1 MSLLD
6 MLGAGSAGKND
17 VPNADF
23 VAFVSDETNTATM
36 RQYVA
41 QRALPHAEV
50 QCGAIDQ
57 AIAHLRLMERMPQQ
71 LVVDVSGSDT
81 PLSELSRLAEVCAPS
96 VDVYVLGSK
105 NDVGLYRSLLQIGV
119 RDYMV
124 KPLTVELLTRTLG
137 VGTVGHDEPVQRSRT
152 GKVITLMG
160 ARGGL
165 GVSSVCAHL
174 AQYLAEEKQRRVA
187 LVDLDVY
194 SGAISVLLGE
204 STNQGLVDVLQNVQ
218 RLDPQYMDRTMIKH
232 GSRLYILTAEL
243 GFADSLNVES
253 GALAQL
259 IEILKR
265 HFHYVLIDAPRHGAG
280 IAMLTEE
287 ALDQSQLVYL
297 LADQTVHSAC
307 VVTRLAQ
314 HIFIRQ
320 NEPVV
325 SVLLNHV
332 APQAPAHISRE
343 DFAKSTQRAVHFE
356 LPYDPAAL
364 TLAQNLGERLKAI
377 SPFAK
382 AVARIGDDLSGTA
395 TAEKKSPGKPSGS
408 LLRDLAQ
415 RIQKVLH

>member
-1 MSLLD
+1 MSLMD
-6 MLGAGSAGKND
+6 ALGNTGHKGV

-23 VAFVSDETNTATM
+23 VAFVSDEGNTATM
-36 RQYVA
+36 QQYVT

-50 QCGAIDQ
+50 QCGNIDL
-57 AIAHLRLMERMPQQ
+57 AIAYLRRMERMPQQ

-81 PLSELSRLAEVCAPS
+81 PLSDLARLAEVCSPS
-96 VDVYVLGSK
+96 VDVYVLGRQ

-137 VGTVGHDEPVQRSRT
+137 IGQPGHDEPVQRSRT
-152 GKVITLMG
+152 GKVITLLG
-160 ARGGL
+160 ARGGV

-174 AQYLAEEKQRRVA
+174 ALHLAEEKQRRVA

-194 SGAISVLLGE
+194 GGAVSVLLGQ
-204 STNQGLVDVLQNVQ
+204 STNQGLIDVLQNVQ

-232 GSRLYILTAEL
+232 GSRLYLLTAEL
-243 GFADSLNVES
+243 GFSEQLKVEA
-253 GALAQL
+253 GALSQL

-265 HFHYVLIDAPRHGAG
+265 HFHYVLIDSPRHGAG
-280 IAMLTEE
+280 ISMLTEE

-307 VVTRLAQ
+307 VVARLAQ
-314 HIFIRQ
+314 HISIRQ

-332 APQAPAHISRE
+332 SPQVAAHISPL
-343 DFAKSTQRAVHFE
+343 DFAKATQRPVLLE
-356 LPYDPAAL
+356 LPYDPATL
-364 TLAQNLGERLKAI
+364 TLAQNLGERLKAV

-382 AVARIGDDLSGTA
+382 AVARIGDDLSGSA
-395 TAEKKSPGKPSGS
+395 IESAKPQRKPSDS
-408 LLRDLAQ
+408 LVANLLARVRQ
-415 RIQKVLH
+415 AVR